1 MNLIDYASILAR
13 RGWIMLLLGIIA
25 AGAAFF
31 FSRGLDPVY
40 RATQKVLIVPSRI
53 DFGLT
58 QAAKQTL
65 NNHVAWLDSS
75 LRAAE
80 VIDLLQLDMSP
91 TQLRADVRIA
101 PNLDSQVIQIDAES
115 KDPGQAERVAREW
128 AQLLILY
135 RNDQNQQARREDRI
149 YASLQDNPVTVLA
162 RPKLSESTPRSALS
176 PACSSAP
183 SSSSCWSIWKAPS
196 CAAAKMSSLMPA
208 CPCWPPC
215 RLRINCNPAF
225 WSFQCL
231 DLPPSPVICKDNKHR
246 LGWRA

>member
-1 MNLIDYASILAR
+1 MNLIDYASILIR

-25 AGAAFF
+25 AGAAFL
-31 FSRGLDPVY
+31 FSSGMDPVY

-91 TQLRADVRIA
+91 TQLRGDVRIA

-162 RPKLSESTPRSALS
+162 RPN
-176 PACSSAP
+176 
-183 SSSSCWSIWKAPS
+183 
-196 CAAAKMSSLMPA
+196 
-208 CPCWPPC
+208 
-215 RLRINCNPAF
+215 LRINATVGF
-225 WSFQCL
+225 IAGVFVGAIIVFVLEYLESAIVRRRE
-231 DLPPSPVICKDNKHR
+231 DVETYAGLPVLAAVPPTD
-246 LGWRA
+246 